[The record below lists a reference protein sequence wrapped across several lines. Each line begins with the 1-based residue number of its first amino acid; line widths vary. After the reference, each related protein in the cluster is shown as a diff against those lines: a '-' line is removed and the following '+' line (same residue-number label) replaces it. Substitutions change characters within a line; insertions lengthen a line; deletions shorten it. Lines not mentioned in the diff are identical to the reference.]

1 MYCGVKKGCVEQM
14 MKSFIH
20 TFSIKSKITAQEFN
34 MLKNKYNNRNFW
46 TKGNREYALSIFAD
60 NGIRIKITPCK
71 KIERQMDK
79 EHCYNKVEIIVTLFK
94 LLHPGKCMGYI
105 TNEYDIA
112 EISKRIIQL
121 LNQVY
126 VESNVDLLKR
136 AQIKRIDITKDVIT
150 PSDTYTKEIIR
161 LAKHALLPYGY
172 KIWEP
177 TEEMEREHPE
187 WKIDDAVFINKNNRE
202 MNYKI
207 YNKKADLAN
216 QGEYL
221 ENLGDKGIVRFELS
235 LKGKILRN
243 LNIIAPKIS
252 SLTNLKAILWE
263 ITKNADM
270 LLQLYVVDTLAIGD
284 ILSKKILIKYIRSI
298 CGSKVKKADKLI
310 RYIECLNKGN
320 TSIYGSA
327 KCIRYVEREFNKI
340 GVSPLYAIKECP
352 YIPAYEKMLEEDSH
366 ADKDLLKFAMMYNKN
381 RGHDYIYWNL

>member
-1 MYCGVKKGCVEQM
+1 M

-20 TFSIKSKITAQEFN
+20 TFSIKSKLTAQEFN

-71 KIERQMDK
+71 EIERQMDK

-94 LLHPGKCMGYI
+94 LLHPGKCMGYV
-105 TNEYDIA
+105 TSKDDIV
-112 EISKRIIQL
+112 EVSKRIIQL
-121 LNQVY
+121 LNKIY
-126 VESNVDLLKR
+126 DESNVDLLKR
-136 AQIKRIDITKDVIT
+136 AKIKRIDITKDVIT
-150 PSDTYTKEIIR
+150 PSDIYTREVIR
-161 LAKHALLPYGY
+161 LAKCTLLPYGY
-172 KIWEP
+172 KVWKP
-177 TEEMEREHPE
+177 TEEQEMEHPE
-187 WKIDDAVFINKNNRE
+187 WKREDAVFINKNSRE

-216 QGEYL
+216 QGEDL

-235 LKGKILRN
+235 LKGKILWN
-243 LNIIAPKIS
+243 LGIIESETISLANLIDILDKI
-252 SLTNLKAILWE
+252 TE
-263 ITKNADM
+263 NADM
-270 LLQLYVVDTLAIGD
+270 LLNLYVVDILAIGD

-310 RYIECLNKGN
+310 RYIECLNIGN

-352 YIPAYEKMLEEDSH
+352 YIPAYEKLVAGDIHEDEE
-366 ADKDLLKFAMMYNKN
+366 LLRFAKRYNEK
-381 RGHDYIYWNL
+381 RGHEYIYWNLSDIDSL

>member
-352 YIPAYEKMLEEDSH
+352 YIPAYEKMLEEDPH

-381 RGHDYIYWNL
+381 RRHDYIYWDL

>member
-71 KIERQMDK
+71 EIERQMDK

-150 PSDTYTKEIIR
+150 PSDTYAKEIIR

-243 LNIIAPKIS
+243 LNIIDPKIS

-270 LLQLYVVDTLAIGD
+270 LLQLYVVDTLSIRD
-284 ILSKKILIKYIRSI
+284 ILSKKILVKYIRSK
-298 CGSKVKKADKLI
+298 CGNKMKKADKMI
-310 RYIECLNKGN
+310 RYIECLNKGD
-320 TSIYGSA
+320 TSAYGST
-327 KCIRYVEREFNKI
+327 KCIRYAEREFNKMEI
-340 GVSPLYAIKECP
+340 SPLYAIKECP
-352 YIPAYEKMLEEDSH
+352 YIPAYEKMLEEDPH
-366 ADKDLLKFAMMYNKN
+366 VDKDLLKFAMMYNKN
-381 RGHDYIYWNL
+381 RGHDYIYWDL

>member
-381 RGHDYIYWNL
+381 RGHDYIYWDL

>member
-20 TFSIKSKITAQEFN
+20 TFSIKSKITAQKFN

-71 KIERQMDK
+71 EIERQMDK

-243 LNIIAPKIS
+243 LNIIDPKIS
-252 SLTNLKAILWE
+252 SLTNLKVILWE

-270 LLQLYVVDTLAIGD
+270 LLQLYVVDTLSIRD
-284 ILSKKILIKYIRSI
+284 ILSKKILVKYIRTK
-298 CGSKVKKADKLI
+298 CGNKMKKADKMI
-310 RYIECLNKGN
+310 RYIECLNKGD
-320 TSIYGSA
+320 TSAYGST
-327 KCIRYVEREFNKI
+327 KCIRYAEKEFNTMQI
-340 GVSPLYAIKECP
+340 SPLYAIKECP
-352 YIPAYEKMLEEDSH
+352 YIPAYEKMLEEDPH

-381 RGHDYIYWNL
+381 RGHDYIYWDL